1 MLLKD
6 MQRAGGFANRSM
18 FFHDL
23 ADGVLCIET
32 ACVYVFADDKAYR
45 SNYAAAASDEQA

>member
-1 MLLKD
+1 MLKD
-6 MQRAGGFANRSM
+6 MQLAGGFANRSM

-32 ACVYVFADDKAYR
+32 ACVYVFSDDRAYR
-45 SNYAAAASDEQA
+45 SNYAAEESDEQA